1 MTTSIIKVRP
11 MRWWDI
17 DVVDPLEQELFPL
30 DPWSIDQWW
39 RELAQLHNHYFVVE
53 SAGELCGYAGLSI
66 SGIDADIQTI
76 AIADSFQGKGIGRKL
91 LNQLVARS
99 RELGVTYI
107 FLEVR
112 SDNTSAL
119 SMYSS
124 FGFAEIS
131 KRAKYYPDGTDA
143 VILRRDD
150 REISP

>member
-1 MTTSIIKVRP
+1 

-99 RELGVTYI
+99 REFGVTYL

-150 REISP
+150 REISQ

>member
-39 RELAQLHNHYFVVE
+39 RELAQLHNHYFVVA

-91 LNQLVARS
+91 LN
-99 RELGVTYI
+99 
-107 FLEVR
+107 
-112 SDNTSAL
+112 
-119 SMYSS
+119 
-124 FGFAEIS
+124 
-131 KRAKYYPDGTDA
+131 
-143 VILRRDD
+143 
-150 REISP
+150 

>member
-17 DVVDPLEQELFPL
+17 DVVNPLEQELFPL

-66 SGIDADIQTI
+66 SGSDADIQTI

-143 VILRRDD
+143 VILRRDN
-150 REISP
+150 RESSP

>member
-1 MTTSIIKVRP
+1 

-99 RELGVTYI
+99 REFGVTYL

>member
-150 REISP
+150 REISQ

>member
-1 MTTSIIKVRP
+1 MTTSIIEVRP

-99 RELGVTYI
+99 LELGVTYI

>member
-1 MTTSIIKVRP
+1 MTTSVIEVRS

-17 DVVDPLEQELFPL
+17 DVVDALEQALFPQ

-39 RELAQLHNHYFVVE
+39 RELAQLHNYYFVVE

-66 SGIDADIQTI
+66 SGSDADLQTI
-76 AIADSFQGKGIGRKL
+76 GISDSFQRQGIGRKL
-91 LNQLVARS
+91 LDQLVDLS
-99 RELGVTYI
+99 RDLGVTYI

-124 FGFAEIS
+124 FGFVEIS
-131 KRAKYYPDGTDA
+131 KRARYYPDGTDA

-150 REISP
+150 RERSP

>member
-1 MTTSIIKVRP
+1 MTTSIIEVRP

-99 RELGVTYI
+99 REFGVTYL

-150 REISP
+150 RESSP

>member
-66 SGIDADIQTI
+66 SGSDADIQTI

>member
-1 MTTSIIKVRP
+1 MTASVIEVRS

-17 DVVDPLEQELFPL
+17 DVVDALEQALFPQ

-53 SAGELCGYAGLSI
+53 SSGELCGYAGLSI
-66 SGIDADIQTI
+66 SGGDADIQTI
-76 AIADSFQGKGIGRKL
+76 AISDSFQRKGIGQKL
-91 LNQLVARS
+91 LDQLIDLS
-99 RELGVTYI
+99 RDLGVTYI

-124 FGFAEIS
+124 FGFVEIS

-150 REISP
+150 RESSP

>member
-66 SGIDADIQTI
+66 SGSDADIQTI

-99 RELGVTYI
+99 REFGVTYL

>member
-1 MTTSIIKVRP
+1 MTTSIIEVRP

-66 SGIDADIQTI
+66 SGSDADIQTI

-143 VILRRDD
+143 VILRRDN

>member
-66 SGIDADIQTI
+66 SGSDADIQTI

-143 VILRRDD
+143 VILRRDN
-150 REISP
+150 RESSP

>member
-1 MTTSIIKVRP
+1 MTTSIIEVRP

-66 SGIDADIQTI
+66 SGSDADIQTI

-150 REISP
+150 RESPP

>member
-1 MTTSIIKVRP
+1 MTTSIIEVRP

-66 SGIDADIQTI
+66 SGSDADIQTI
-76 AIADSFQGKGIGRKL
+76 AIADPFQGKGIGRKL

-99 RELGVTYI
+99 LELGVTYI

-150 REISP
+150 RESPP

>member
-1 MTTSIIKVRP
+1 

-17 DVVDPLEQELFPL
+17 DVVNPLEQELFPL

-66 SGIDADIQTI
+66 SGSDADIQTI
-76 AIADSFQGKGIGRKL
+76 AIADSFQGKGFGRKL

-143 VILRRDD
+143 VILRRDN
-150 REISP
+150 RESSP

>member
-1 MTTSIIKVRP
+1 M
-11 MRWWDI
+11 
-17 DVVDPLEQELFPL
+17 
-30 DPWSIDQWW
+30 
-39 RELAQLHNHYFVVE
+39 E

-66 SGIDADIQTI
+66 SGSDADIQTI

-143 VILRRDD
+143 VILRRDN
-150 REISP
+150 RESSP

>member
-1 MTTSIIKVRP
+1 

-17 DVVDPLEQELFPL
+17 DVVNPLEQELFPL
-30 DPWSIDQWW
+30 DPWSIDKWW

-66 SGIDADIQTI
+66 SGSDADIQTI

-143 VILRRDD
+143 VILRRDN
-150 REISP
+150 RESSP

>member
-1 MTTSIIKVRP
+1 MTTSIIEVRP

-143 VILRRDD
+143 VILRRED
-150 REISP
+150 REISQ

>member
-1 MTTSIIKVRP
+1 

-66 SGIDADIQTI
+66 SGSDADIQTI

-99 RELGVTYI
+99 REFGVTYL

-150 REISP
+150 REISQ

>member
-1 MTTSIIKVRP
+1 

-30 DPWSIDQWW
+30 DPLSIDQWW

-53 SAGELCGYAGLSI
+53 SAGELCGYARLSI

-150 REISP
+150 REISQ

>member
-1 MTTSIIKVRP
+1 

-66 SGIDADIQTI
+66 SGSDADIQTI

-99 RELGVTYI
+99 REFGVTYL

>member
-143 VILRRDD
+143 VILRRDN
-150 REISP
+150 RESSP

>member
-1 MTTSIIKVRP
+1 

-17 DVVDPLEQELFPL
+17 AVVDPLEQTLFPQ

-53 SAGELCGYAGLSI
+53 TAGKLCGYAGLSV
-66 SGIDADIQTI
+66 SGCDADIQTI

-91 LNQLVARS
+91 LDQLLDRS
-99 RELGVTYI
+99 RELDVTFI

-119 SMYSS
+119 SMYAS
-124 FGFAEIS
+124 FGFLEIS
-131 KRAKYYPDGTDA
+131 KRAKYYADGADA
-143 VILRRDD
+143 LILRRDD
-150 REISP
+150 REVAG

>member
-66 SGIDADIQTI
+66 SGSDADIQTI
-76 AIADSFQGKGIGRKL
+76 AIADPFQGKGIGRKL

-99 RELGVTYI
+99 LELGVTYI

-124 FGFAEIS
+124 FGFVEIS

-150 REISP
+150 REISQ

>member
-1 MTTSIIKVRP
+1 

-99 RELGVTYI
+99 REFGVTYL

-143 VILRRDD
+143 VILRRDN
-150 REISP
+150 RESSP